1 MRLQRF
7 ACLAMVHGIH
17 EKADDMGRKKVGS
30 SRERGKR
37 KEFDRR

>member
-1 MRLQRF
+1 MRLQR
-7 ACLAMVHGIH
+7 LAFLATAHGID